1 MTDFWAVNCA
11 VFRKKEVGDYYKN
24 CISGNRREE
33 RELCLGEVLLCRRP
47 EEPADEVRR
56 VLIGHLYFV

>member
-24 CISGNRREE
+24 CISEE
-33 RELCLGEVLLCRRP
+33 QKEGKGVVVGRGPV
-47 EEPADEVRR
+47 VQMS
-56 VLIGHLYFV
+56 